1 MPCGMT
7 LDDFLPL
14 RFPPTLKD
22 RLGHF
27 YISSSGFSTP
37 CHMALPGVFK
47 HGISVGCAAH
57 KIISQTY
64 DGLSLPSLDAL
75 RRLFE
80 RSES

>member
-22 RLGHF
+22 RLDIF
-27 YISSSGFSTP
+27 ISLRRGFPPLAIWRSP
-37 CHMALPGVFK
+37 ECLSMVLVWAAP
-47 HGISVGCAAH
+47 AH
-57 KIISQTY
+57 KKISQTF